1 MMAVVPEL
9 GEEPSPAGSGHREPV
24 VRGSIVGLSVAMAVC
39 VIVVLS
45 VVVLLVV
52 QPGKKSAPSQQPGS
66 LCFDSAMQMQMPCS
80 TGP

>member
-1 MMAVVPEL
+1 
-9 GEEPSPAGSGHREPV
+9 
-24 VRGSIVGLSVAMAVC
+24 MAVC

-52 QPGKKSAPSQQPGS
+52 QPGKKSTPSQHPGS

>member
-1 MMAVVPEL
+1 MRVVPEL
-9 GEEPSPAGSGHREPV
+9 GEEPSSGGSDLRDPV
-24 VRGSIVGLSVAMAVC
+24 TRGSLVGLSLAMAVC

-80 TGP
+80 SGP